1 MRIVR
6 LALAAAL
13 VSFVGCV
20 DTTEDDTDADST
32 SEVAPVSVRPADG
45 GGGGGGGG
53 ALSPKPGP
61 TVPPRASASPKPGP
75 TVPPRP
81 PLAADET
88 AATSLDKP
96 GPTGGFHVWLRYEV
110 QGEP

>member
-20 DTTEDDTDADST
+20 DTTEDDTEADST
-32 SEVAPVSVRPADG
+32 SEVAPVSLLPADG
-45 GGGGGGGG
+45 GGGGGGS
-53 ALSPKPGP
+53 LSPKPGP

-81 PLAADET
+81 PLAVDEDN

-96 GPTGGFHVWLRYEV
+96 GPTVPPR
-110 QGEP
+110 PPRS